1 MDGTAPFN
9 RAPFTSGIG
18 TRNQFFAL
26 GFVLALALYIGL
38 YTLFDYYMGDAI
50 RHRHE
55 QIQEK
60 ISKLEKL
67 YAPQGAKAKNIKS
80 TAQQVEVRYRELYQ
94 EFFQRVSFLKD
105 SAKEQDSEKAQYKPS
120 DLLQISNTFE
130 EKYRRY
136 ALKSPISPT
145 KEYSF
150 AELQAKLFDIAL
162 IESFINGVEESG
174 IGNAKITL
182 LEQKKVP
189 LNLLL
194 LGDTLAWEFTVSG
207 MASLGT
213 LSDWMTTLKSGDA
226 VYVTQ
231 AVEFAPLAGMGSTV
245 IDNLFAFKITV
256 QTYQFSLKDAISY
269 SRFHQQIRI
278 EEHDDDAE

>member
-1 MDGTAPFN
+1 MDGLPL
-9 RAPFTSGIG
+9 FTSGIG
-18 TRNQFFAL
+18 TRNQFF
-26 GFVLALALYIGL
+26 VVSCIMALALYAGL
-38 YTLFDYYMGDAI
+38 YTLFDHYMGDAI
-50 RHRHE
+50 RQRHE
-55 QIQEK
+55 QIQQK
-60 ISKLEKL
+60 IEKLEKL

-80 TAQQVEVRYRELYQ
+80 TAQQVEVRYRELYE
-94 EFFQRVSFLKD
+94 EFFQRVSFVKD
-105 SAKEQDSEKAQYKPS
+105 SAKEQESEKAQYKPS

-145 KEYSF
+145 NEYSF
-150 AELQAKLFDIAL
+150 EQLQAKLFDIAL

-182 LEQKKVP
+182 LDKKKVP
-189 LNLLL
+189 LDLLL

-231 AVEFAPLAGMGSTV
+231 AVEFAPLATMGNSTV
-245 IDNLFAFKITV
+245 IDSMFAFKITV
-256 QTYQFSLKDAISY
+256 QTYQFSLKDTISY
-269 SRFHQQIRI
+269 SRFNQQSTS
-278 EEHDDDAE
+278 EEEE